1 MVTLVLLCS
10 FVCLFVCLFVYLLGE
25 REFYW
30 GRRYFPTEDT
40 PRNGTI
46 GERPLRYPSANLP
59 ARIPKDRESLLR
71 QIERVSRDL
80 CILYCRMAVFRIMR
94 SYPKLKDRKSS
105 FLDLLLSRKAITGNT
120 HSTSTDISAAARAL
134 SNSPNKSNSSEV
146 TAVIQSSSPA
156 EESSASNQLNN
167 LEGCLM
173 DRILLLI
180 RLSCAS
186 TQRTKIYLQTVAM
199 LHSVSHLPQNIGSV
213 FAAGGAPMLEQLR
226 HPLSDMLLLTASTPR
241 VSWTLLSSILCD
253 FYIMTISPSA
263 LFYEMKTNFLSFFS
277 SYTHLYLYY
286 RTPLHRHRNW
296 LESYWDIFRSIR
308 LMQ

>member
-1 MVTLVLLCS
+1 MIPFTDALKLVISSYLC
-10 FVCLFVCLFVYLLGE
+10 LGE

-59 ARIPKDRESLLR
+59 GRIPKDRESLLR

-94 SYPKLKDRKSS
+94 SFPKLKDRRSP
-105 FLDLLLSRKAITGNT
+105 FLELLLSRKAV
-120 HSTSTDISAAARAL
+120 TSSAHASSVDIPAAARAIATL
-134 SNSPNKSNSSEV
+134 TDKGSGGDVPV
-146 TAVIQSSSPA
+146 VVQSSTP
-156 EESSASNQLNN
+156 EEPTGLDNI
-167 LEGCLM
+167 EGCLM

-226 HPLSDMLLLTASTPR
+226 HPLSDMLVLAANASYVRFKT
-241 VSWTLLSSILCD
+241 SFAILVC
-253 FYIMTISPSA
+253 FIC
-263 LFYEMKTNFLSFFS
+263 
-277 SYTHLYLYY
+277 
-286 RTPLHRHRNW
+286 
-296 LESYWDIFRSIR
+296 
-308 LMQ
+308 

>member
-1 MVTLVLLCS
+1 M
-10 FVCLFVCLFVYLLGE
+10 LGE

-94 SYPKLKDRKSS
+94 SYPKLKDRKSP
-105 FLDLLLSRKAITGNT
+105 FLDLLLSRKAVTSNT
-120 HSTSTDISAAARAL
+120 HSTSTSTDISASARAL
-134 SNSPNKSNSSEV
+134 STSPNKSNSSEV
-146 TAVIQSSSPA
+146 TAVIQSSSPV
-156 EESSASNQLNN
+156 EEYTGSNQQDN

-226 HPLSDMLLLTASTPR
+226 HPLNDMLLLTASSSR
-241 VSWTLLSSILCD
+241 VSWILSSSILCD
-253 FYIMTISPSA
+253 IDIMTIAPTY
-263 LFYEMKTNFLSFFS
+263 FI
-277 SYTHLYLYY
+277 
-286 RTPLHRHRNW
+286 P
-296 LESYWDIFRSIR
+296 
-308 LMQ
+308 